1 MCRNILIEALTGSQD
16 TQQNMEALQ
25 ESQKELEDTQ
35 KALQES
41 QMNLEDTQKALL
53 ESKKDTEALQG
64 QLKDLHGVHDE
75 LLALRVSHAKLE
87 GQVKDP
93 SRGQR

>member
-25 ESQKELEDTQ
+25 ESQKELEDAQKALLESQMNLEDAQ

-41 QMNLEDTQKALL
+41 QKEPSLAGSLKRHCMESTMNCWRSGYLMQTRG
-53 ESKKDTEALQG
+53 TG
-64 QLKDLHGVHDE
+64 
-75 LLALRVSHAKLE
+75 E
-87 GQVKDP
+87 GP
-93 SRGQR
+93 SRGR